1 MVVGLVVGVDRGLS
15 GGSGRAVG
23 GGWFFTGV
31 LMMAGRRGLGA
42 WSRLIGF
49 VDRFIP
55 MNGKMAVAVAASFI
69 LMGALFL
76 VSDALR
82 VGGPISW
89 SDAVRSGLARP
100 AGRGCSTRR
109 W

>member
-1 MVVGLVVGVDRGLS
+1 M
-15 GGSGRAVG
+15 
-23 GGWFFTGV
+23 
-31 LMMAGRRGLGA
+31 
-42 WSRLIGF
+42 IGF

-76 VSDALR
+76 VSDAPR
-82 VGGPISW
+82 VGAPISW
-89 SDAVRSGLARP
+89 SDTVRSGLARP

>member
-1 MVVGLVVGVDRGLS
+1 MG
-15 GGSGRAVG
+15 
-23 GGWFFTGV
+23 
-31 LMMAGRRGLGA
+31 
-42 WSRLIGF
+42 
-49 VDRFIP
+49 
-55 MNGKMAVAVAASFI
+55 VAVAASFI

>member
-1 MVVGLVVGVDRGLS
+1 M
-15 GGSGRAVG
+15 
-23 GGWFFTGV
+23 
-31 LMMAGRRGLGA
+31 
-42 WSRLIGF
+42 IGF